1 MLIPSNY
8 SILLY
13 YLFFIA
19 NFYGNVLS
27 IPGLFSKNEPYI
39 SSINNVGVVT
49 LVTGMLE
56 KTSAIN
62 KCIGTVTLIKDNGYF
77 IVVDSPSA
85 TDMISKEKMLKV
97 LASQHLSPKEIQ
109 MAITTHG
116 HPDHFGQGNL
126 FSNARHFFSTYE
138 YTDNTYVTTD
148 LATNDSMKLTHH
160 VEVWNTPG
168 HTNQDISLIVR
179 TSCCGTIAVVGDLFY
194 DENDANGNIKSWID
208 DAWNGKIGM
217 ISRRKVICNANRII
231 PGHGPMFKVTE
242 AMKKLYNCSKCTKCA
257 IINVRCKVCTPLIDK
272 VSPIT
277 TTTSTTEY
285 PTTTTSTT
293 TTETPTTTTVTTT
306 TQPPTTTST
315 TEYPTTTTSTTT
327 TETPT
332 TTIVTTTTQPP
343 TTITTTTQPPTTTT
357 VTTTTQPPTTTTV
370 TTTTQPPTTTTVTT
384 TTQPSTTTT
393 VTTTTQP
400 LTTTTETST
409 ITFTFPSI
417 TEILTS
423 TTIPPCF
430 DGPQLQYYVFS
441 HPCLPCPTCP
451 VYYPSRNDKV
461 GFDFQEFASKYN
473 PVIKG
478 QDNNNG
484 EVGNNDFTTTFNYQN
499 INKFLTPSQKYI
511 QQPIIYPEL
520 KTYALLQPFSKL
532 SKTDIDNEKPTTD
545 SLPLL
550 TINSKELPPP
560 IKSAANN
567 FMNYFRSHLTKN
579 TPFEDTA
586 KAIVSD
592 ALNVIKV
599 NQIDNLLSQKLS
611 SFPGAKSVIENKG
624 NF

>member
-1 MLIPSNY
+1 
-8 SILLY
+8 
-13 YLFFIA
+13 
-19 NFYGNVLS
+19 
-27 IPGLFSKNEPYI
+27 
-39 SSINNVGVVT
+39 
-49 LVTGMLE
+49 MLE
-56 KTSAIN
+56 KTPLIN
-62 KCIGTVTLIKDNGYF
+62 KCIGSVTLIKDNGYF

-85 TDMISKEKMLKV
+85 TDMISKETMLKV

-179 TSCCGTIAVVGDLFY
+179 TSCCGTVAVVGDLFY
-194 DENDANGNIKSWID
+194 DENDANGNIQSWID

-231 PGHGPMFKVTE
+231 PGHGPMFKVTD

-257 IINVRCKVCTPLIDK
+257 IINVRCKVCTPLVNK
-272 VSPIT
+272 FSPTT
-277 TTTSTTEY
+277 TTTSTTESPTTTIITTTTEIPTTTITTTTTEI
-285 PTTTTSTT
+285 PTTTTLTTTTEIPTTTTITSTTETPTTTTITTTTEPPTTTTVTTTELPTTTTVTTTELPTTTIVTTTTKPPTTTTVTT
-293 TTETPTTTTVTTT
+293 TTETPTTTTLTTT
-306 TQPPTTTST
+306 TELPTTTIITTT
-315 TEYPTTTTSTTT
+315 TEIPTTTT
-327 TETPT
+327 
-332 TTIVTTTTQPP
+332 
-343 TTITTTTQPPTTTT
+343 TITTSSP
-357 VTTTTQPPTTTTV
+357 
-370 TTTTQPPTTTTVTT
+370 
-384 TTQPSTTTT
+384 
-393 VTTTTQP
+393 
-400 LTTTTETST
+400 TTTTETST

-430 DGPQLQYYVFS
+430 DGPQLQYYVFT

-451 VYYPSRNDKV
+451 VYYPARNGKV

-478 QDNNNG
+478 QNSVNG
-484 EVGNNDFTTTFNYQN
+484 EIGNNDFTTTFNYQN
-499 INKFLTPSQKYI
+499 VNKFLAPTQKYI

-520 KTYALLQPFSKL
+520 NTFTLLQPFSKL
-532 SKTDIDNEKPTTD
+532 SKTTVDNEKPSAD
-545 SLPLL
+545 SLPSIK
-550 TINSKELPPP
+550 INSKELPPP

-567 FMNYFRSHLTKN
+567 FMNYFRSHLSKN
-579 TPFEDTA
+579 TPLEDKA
-586 KAIVSD
+586 KAIVND

-599 NQIDNLLSQKLS
+599 MKVLNI
-611 SFPGAKSVIENKG
+611 GR
-624 NF
+624 